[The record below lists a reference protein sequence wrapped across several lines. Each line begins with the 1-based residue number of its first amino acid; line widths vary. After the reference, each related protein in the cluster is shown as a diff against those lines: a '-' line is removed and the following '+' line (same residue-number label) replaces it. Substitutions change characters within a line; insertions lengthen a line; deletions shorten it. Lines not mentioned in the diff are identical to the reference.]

1 MQEKHL
7 YEYAVVRYVPNVT
20 RQEFINVGLI
30 MMCKRLKW
38 LRFAKKIDFS
48 RISPFNPPHTQEEIT
63 DALAQ
68 FAQVAE
74 TGKISPTSDVL
85 PPEER
90 FRWLTAVKSCAI
102 QTSRPHPGL
111 SDNLD
116 TTFNK
121 LLEEQVL

>member
-30 MMCKRLKW
+30 MMCKRMRW
-38 LRFAKKIDFS
+38 LRFAKMVDFS
-48 RISPFNPPHTQEEIT
+48 RISPFNPPHTPQEIT
-63 DALAQ
+63 EALEQ

-74 TGKISPTSDVL
+74 SGKISPTSDVL

-111 SDNLD
+111 TDNLD